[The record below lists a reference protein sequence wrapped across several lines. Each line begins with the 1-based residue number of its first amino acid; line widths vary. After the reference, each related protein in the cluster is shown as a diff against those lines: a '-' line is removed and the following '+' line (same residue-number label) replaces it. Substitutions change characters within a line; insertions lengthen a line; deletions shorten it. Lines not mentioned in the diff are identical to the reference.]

1 MIDDDVFVN
10 EDNVG
15 NVTKIRKSGKPLL
28 RVSCRYRVGTV
39 REYFDLVD
47 AMLRFFAPG
56 QLKL

>member
-28 RVSCRYRVGTV
+28 RVSSRYRVGTV
-39 REYFDLVD
+39 RYGTRIF
-47 AMLRFFAPG
+47 RPC
-56 QLKL
+56 